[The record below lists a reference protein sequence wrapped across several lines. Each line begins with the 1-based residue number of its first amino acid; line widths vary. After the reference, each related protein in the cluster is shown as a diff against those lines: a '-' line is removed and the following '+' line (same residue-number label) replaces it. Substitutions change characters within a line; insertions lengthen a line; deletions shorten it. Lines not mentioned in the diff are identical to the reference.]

1 MAKTGNQEPSVLE
14 EAPARQ
20 DAEAAGPK
28 EGAPGEKHRN
38 DDGERANPFSKLYI
52 QIIIS
57 HRNQISDLDLYVDPS
72 SKSRCGKI
80 FSPENLL
87 AKNKVDSLR
96 PFRDQGSKH
105 ENAKVSPLAMTIS
118 FSVINRMAVSPD
130 IYGLKAI
137 YPTKGQNWKIA
148 SNRETDVLI
157 SRRSASA

>member
-28 EGAPGEKHRN
+28 PAAPGEKHRN

-57 HRNQISDLDLYVDPS
+57 HHNQISDLDLYVDPS

-96 PFRDQGSKH
+96 PFRDPASKH
-105 ENAKVSPLAMTIS
+105 NPSPKVSPLAMTIL
-118 FSVINRMAVSPD
+118 FSLIDRKAVSPD
-130 IYGLKAI
+130 IYG
-137 YPTKGQNWKIA
+137 
-148 SNRETDVLI
+148 
-157 SRRSASA
+157 